1 MDIGAL
7 RVNTDFLFT
16 RENFFASSSKP
27 KLERYTLTSWR
38 LSKNNQSSRPILKLE
53 ISSQLCR
60 RELIG

>member
-16 RENFFASSSKP
+16 RENFLALSPEP
-27 KLERYTLTSWR
+27 KFERYTLTSWR
-38 LSKNNQSSRPILKLE
+38 LSEKGKSSRLIIKPE
-53 ISSQLCR
+53 ISSQLRR